1 MGSSQAAVSFLT
13 NLARSAFELGVAA
26 TALSSSLYIVDGGQ
40 RAILFDRFRGILDDT
55 VGEGTHFLIPWVQK
69 PYIFD
74 IRTRPHTFSS
84 ISGTKDLQMVNLT
97 LCVLSRPEIGKLTV
111 IVKNLGLEYDEKVLP
126 SIGNE
131 VLKAVVAQFNA
142 DQLLTDRSQV
152 SALVHDSLI
161 RRAKDFNIVLDDV
174 AITHLSYGSEFSR
187 AVEQK
192 QVAQQEA
199 ERSKFVVM
207 KAEQERRAA
216 IIRAEGESGAA
227 KLISDATASTGMGLI
242 ELRRIEAS
250 REIAST
256 IFTHSLKPVEKK
268 GSSKGGERGQRVG
281 ERLHQTPGCS
291 STEINSIRHE
301 FVVKDVLHPQSE
313 RIYEFLFSLTTQLEC
328 LVFTYDWAMCEHEF
342 CARQLPVF
350 LSTLAVVGWVKSGKL
365 THKRNWMQKLLF
377 WKELSTLWK
386 AGTLKAARQIARRSR
401 KKLILQILSSNWA
414 VPVRAGFNK
423 GHPCINAKVNTG
435 KMASYKELPRTAQI
449 RLVSSHQ
456 EVYEP
461 CDDSFA
467 LVDALLADRSNLLEH
482 HPSLCIEIGCGSG
495 YVITSLALILG
506 QEGYGVNYFATDIN
520 PHAVEVT
527 RKTMEAHGVGAE
539 LVVTDIAAGLEE
551 RLAGSVDVMV
561 VNPPYVPTPEDE
573 VGVEGITSSW
583 AGGENGR
590 SVIDKILPVADRLL
604 SEKGW
609 LYMVTLTANNPSDI
623 CQQMR
628 KKGYGSKIVVQ
639 RSTEEESLH
648 IIKFWRDFDIGKD
661 EPNQSA
667 SGFIGSLLTHIPL
680 FSFWRGTNSD
690 NKC

>member
-1 MGSSQAAVSFLT
+1 
-13 NLARSAFELGVAA
+13 
-26 TALSSSLYIVDGGQ
+26 
-40 RAILFDRFRGILDDT
+40 
-55 VGEGTHFLIPWVQK
+55 
-69 PYIFD
+69 
-74 IRTRPHTFSS
+74 
-84 ISGTKDLQMVNLT
+84 
-97 LCVLSRPEIGKLTV
+97 
-111 IVKNLGLEYDEKVLP
+111 
-126 SIGNE
+126 
-131 VLKAVVAQFNA
+131 
-142 DQLLTDRSQV
+142 
-152 SALVHDSLI
+152 
-161 RRAKDFNIVLDDV
+161 
-174 AITHLSYGSEFSR
+174 
-187 AVEQK
+187 
-192 QVAQQEA
+192 
-199 ERSKFVVM
+199 
-207 KAEQERRAA
+207 
-216 IIRAEGESGAA
+216 
-227 KLISDATASTGMGLI
+227 
-242 ELRRIEAS
+242 
-250 REIAST
+250 
-256 IFTHSLKPVEKK
+256 
-268 GSSKGGERGQRVG
+268 
-281 ERLHQTPGCS
+281 
-291 STEINSIRHE
+291 
-301 FVVKDVLHPQSE
+301 
-313 RIYEFLFSLTTQLEC
+313 
-328 LVFTYDWAMCEHEF
+328 
-342 CARQLPVF
+342 
-350 LSTLAVVGWVKSGKL
+350 
-365 THKRNWMQKLLF
+365 
-377 WKELSTLWK
+377 
-386 AGTLKAARQIARRSR
+386 
-401 KKLILQILSSNWA
+401 
-414 VPVRAGFNK
+414 
-423 GHPCINAKVNTG
+423 
-435 KMASYKELPRTAQI
+435 MASYKELPRTAQI

-661 EPNQSA
+661 EPNRSA
-667 SGFIGSLLTHIPL
+667 SGFIGSLLTHVPL